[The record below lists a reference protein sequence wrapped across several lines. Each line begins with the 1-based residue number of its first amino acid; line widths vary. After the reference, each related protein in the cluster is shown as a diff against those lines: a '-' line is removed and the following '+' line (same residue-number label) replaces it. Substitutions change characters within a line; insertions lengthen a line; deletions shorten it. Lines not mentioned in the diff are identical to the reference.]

1 MSQDDSR
8 ELTRNSTQGILVLHL
23 AGSLELG
30 DERLTWCVCGSVP
43 RLVTL
48 EGQANSKESRERRG
62 ALGVGPGD
70 GTSRGVPKDGGEVRS
85 LTESVRES
93 YRKIV

>member
-1 MSQDDSR
+1 MNSGTSDLLGACVDRCRDS
-8 ELTRNSTQGILVLHL
+8 
-23 AGSLELG
+23 
-30 DERLTWCVCGSVP
+30 
-43 RLVTL
+43 VTP